1 MKPLKKARGFTF
13 IELLIV
19 VAILALL
26 ASVAMPLAEVTV
38 QRNKEADLRRSL
50 REIREAIDTYKRAA
64 DEGQIEKQADKS
76 GYPPTLAVLA
86 QGVADKRSGQTIYF
100 LRRVP
105 RDPIAEGEW
114 GLRSYKSPPDSPQ
127 AGDDVFDVYS
137 RSGDNGM
144 NGVPYKDW

>member
-1 MKPLKKARGFTF
+1 MKGFTF

-38 QRNKEADLRRSL
+38 QRNREQDLRRSL
-50 REIREAIDTYKRAA
+50 REIREAIDSYKRAA
-64 DEGQIEKQADKS
+64 DEGQIERGADKS
-76 GYPPTLAVLA
+76 GYPPTLAALA
-86 QGVADKRSGQTIYF
+86 EGVADKRNGQTVYF

-105 RDPIAEGEW
+105 KDPLGEAEW
-114 GLRSYKSPPDSPQ
+114 GLRSYKSPPGSPQ

-137 RSGDNGM
+137 RSEDTGM

>member
-1 MKPLKKARGFTF
+1 MKGFTF

-26 ASVAMPLAEVTV
+26 ASVALPLAEVTT
-38 QRNKEADLRRSL
+38 QRNREQDLRRSL
-50 REIREAIDTYKRAA
+50 REIREAIDAYKLAA
-64 DEGQIEKQADKS
+64 DEGRIEKAADKS
-76 GYPPTLAVLA
+76 GYPPTLAALA
-86 QGVADKRSGQTIYF
+86 DGVADKKAPGQKVYF

-105 RDPIAEGEW
+105 LDPVTGGDW
-114 GLRSYKSPPDSPQ
+114 GLRSYASPPSAPQ

-137 RSGDNGM
+137 QSADSGL

>member
-1 MKPLKKARGFTF
+1 MKKIKGFTF

-38 QRNKEADLRRSL
+38 QRNKEQDLRRSL
-50 REIREAIDTYKRAA
+50 REIREAIDAYKLAA
-64 DEGQIEKQADKS
+64 DEGRVEKQADKS

-86 QGVADKRSGQTIYF
+86 EGVADKRTGQTLYF

-114 GLRSYKSPPDSPQ
+114 GLRSYKSPPNAP
-127 AGDDVFDVYS
+127 AEGDDVFDVYS
-137 RSGDNGM
+137 RSGDVGLNGI
-144 NGVPYKDW
+144 PYKDW